1 MQKPLEKFMNII
13 RYNPWDLVGQFS
25 RDANRFFA
33 HRPLPAAADKAVTHN
48 DWVPAIDVKEEETR
62 YLIRADLP
70 GVESEDLD
78 ITMDNGVL
86 TLQGKRDTRTEEDT
100 EGLRRVE
107 RVSGRFYRRFNL
119 PETAD
124 STGISA
130 DYRQGVLE
138 ISIPKQPEAQPQRIQ
153 IKVN

>member
-1 MQKPLEKFMNII
+1 MNVI
-13 RYNPWDLVGQFS
+13 RYNPWGFVDRFS
-25 RDANRFFA
+25 RDADRFFA
-33 HRPLPAAADKAVTHN
+33 HQLLPATTDETVTHN
-48 DWVPAIDVKEEETR
+48 DWVPAIDVKEEENR

-70 GVESEDLD
+70 GVEAEDLD

-86 TLQGKRDTRTEEDT
+86 TLQGKRDTRTEAET
-100 EGLRRVE
+100 AGLRRVE
-107 RVSGRFYRRFNL
+107 RVSGRFSRRFNL